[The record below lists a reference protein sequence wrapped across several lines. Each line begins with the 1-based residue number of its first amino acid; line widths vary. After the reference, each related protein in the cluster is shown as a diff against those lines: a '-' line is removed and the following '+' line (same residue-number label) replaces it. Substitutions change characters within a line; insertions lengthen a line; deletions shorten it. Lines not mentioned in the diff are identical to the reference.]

1 MRHATLAIAALLA
14 LVFSSCGAPPPVSP
28 VPGTAASSP
37 TAVPSAAGP
46 LPPLMYVAFGDS
58 WAGGY
63 HCGGCRTFAGLYA
76 DGLEQRTG
84 RRVVFTDLTAA
95 AESGG
100 RDWGTTTSLAV
111 NLKAYPAAR
120 RETTRADVVLIALGR
135 NDMAETLDALHSGIC
150 GGNDGLRCVRELRTL
165 WTANFTT
172 ILVGIEELR
181 GQRPTAIRLVDA
193 GSPFLADPS
202 MVEGLGADFAMTTGL
217 LIMTSLRDAMC
228 DVAAARHAVCVD
240 VLPIINGPR
249 FDEPASED
257 SAKTMQ
263 AVADAL
269 LAAGLPELGL

>member
-1 MRHATLAIAALLA
+1 MRHTAPAMALLA
-14 LVFSSCGAPPPVSP
+14 LLFSSCGAPPPGSP
-28 VPGTAASSP
+28 VSGTASSP
-37 TAVPSAAGP
+37 TAAPSAVVS
-46 LPPLMYVAFGDS
+46 LPPLLYVAFGDS
-58 WAGGY
+58 WAAGY

-84 RRVVFTDLTAA
+84 RRVVFADLTAA

-120 RETTRADVVLIALGR
+120 RETTRADIVLIALGR
-135 NDMAETLDALHSGIC
+135 NDMADTLDALHSGIC
-150 GGNDGLRCVRELRTL
+150 GGNDGLRCVRELRAL
-165 WTANFTT
+165 WTLNFTA

-181 GQRPTAIRLVDA
+181 GQKPTVIRLVDS

-202 MVEGLGADFAMTTGL
+202 MAEGLGADFATTTGL

-228 DVAAARHAVCVD
+228 DAAAAHHAVCVD

-249 FDEPASED
+249 FDQPGSEN

-263 AVADAL
+263 EVADAL
-269 LAAGLPELGL
+269 LSTGLPELGL